1 MRNFVSALL
10 ALAIFLPAFL
20 PIAPHEAVHAMYD
33 ANIMHQS
40 GTSHKEAHHEKFHL
54 KGQCFYID
62 HEHND
67 HHIPTD
73 LASYYSDFLHI
84 DLKNADQQDLLSKLN
99 ASESFDYGFIQ
110 NIVWNSPFKLKS
122 VQKRGPPD
130 SYVPESNSL
139 AIYLTTQSF
148 LI

>member
-1 MRNFVSALL
+1 
-10 ALAIFLPAFL
+10 
-20 PIAPHEAVHAMYD
+20 MYD

-84 DLKNADQQDLLSKLN
+84 DLKNADRHDLLSKVDT
-99 ASESFDYGFIQ
+99 SQDFDYGPGALT
-110 NIVWNSPFKLKS
+110 VWNNPLELKS
-122 VQKRGPPD
+122 IQKRGPPD
-130 SYVPESNSL
+130 GYVFKPVFTP
-139 AIYLTTQSF
+139 IYLTTQSF